1 MSLPERLDDLA
12 HMTGF
17 PQFSARFAARTQ
29 HGLHLRWTPV
39 IAVALATAG
48 FVAAV
53 SAPSPALTLG
63 FALLSVAQAIGLGLS
78 VLGPIKPFGTL
89 KGVDERDRQ
98 LRRDSY
104 LATFMAMSGIAILA
118 LIALA
123 GFALVDRW
131 DRERVIFSLPA
142 LAFYL
147 LCLLVT
153 MPTLY
158 ASWATRPIEDE

>member
-1 MSLPERLDDLA
+1 
-12 HMTGF
+12 
-17 PQFSARFAARTQ
+17 
-29 HGLHLRWTPV
+29 
-39 IAVALATAG
+39 VA
-48 FVAAV
+48 
-53 SAPSPALTLG
+53 APSPGQTLG

-89 KGVDERDRQ
+89 TGVDERDRQ

-104 LATFMAMSGIAILA
+104 LATFMAISGIAILA

-123 GFALVDRW
+123 GLALVDRW

-153 MPTLY
+153 VPTLY